1 MSENSS
7 PSQNLRMGLPTTPLL
22 INPSQTLRMDL
33 PTTPSLINLSSFLSP
48 TPNRGPSLGSPNIM
62 NTSVPLEPI
71 PDNDPTFSTLLSG
84 LQMENPGRDE
94 TVLSHAQAIANL
106 EAQGRRTAEILRRQ
120 AKSIKELSSSLTAA
134 NEIIAAKPNYQ
145 AEFLQI
151 RTGVDNMNQSLI
163 FRLNALESQATKQPI
178 QLRTEPPYIAHLY
191 FSGEVKETYRFCA
204 EMKNLFAR
212 LHSHF
217 VDEKHKISYVASYFK
232 ASKDDYVGKCASQTW
247 WRGLLSKNA
256 DVQGLDTKLASS
268 AEDYV
273 IEELLT
279 VDSFLVAIN
288 KKFVNTSESDDDWK
302 EFEALRQG
310 KKSMSDFN
318 IQFTTLLRQLRPKPE
333 QKAACDYYD
342 KAVDQDVKALGC
354 FRGGWTGL
362 YDLELKQK
370 MAVELS
376 NDPIGLSLVNQLTH
390 PKTISSVRPE
400 VKFVAPQMKK
410 LSPGVPMELDAI
422 TQLVGG
428 RYFGWGIFKQTCKD
442 NSLCVRCAGDFD
454 VDHQAARGCILPE
467 KDQLDEE
474 QAKSLWVQ
482 WGGALRDNSAPAQ
495 NLSKWSPEFRKTR
508 GSSAP
513 ATPFV
518 RGKKR
523 ESISEMTSE
532 PAAKKNGAQISPTAS
547 SSKSLFDDSPLPAPK
562 VHGLDSMSAVPM
574 TVGEYLFERQVMDID
589 DAAYVIRIYQNY
601 DAI

>member
-1 MSENSS
+1 
-7 PSQNLRMGLPTTPLL
+7 MGLPTTPLL
-22 INPSQTLRMDL
+22 SNPSQNLRMDL

-48 TPNRGPSLGSPNIM
+48 TPNRGPSLNSPNIM

-84 LQMENPGRDE
+84 LQMENPGRDA

-217 VDEKHKISYVASYFK
+217 FDEKHKISYVASYFK

-279 VDSFLVAIN
+279 VELFLAAIN
-288 KKFVNTSESDDDWK
+288 EKFVNTSESDDDWK

-318 IQFTTLLRQLRPKPE
+318 IQFTTLLRQLHPKPE

-400 VKFVAPQMKK
+400 VKFVAPQIKK

-422 TQLVGG
+422 TQ
-428 RYFGWGIFKQTCKD
+428 
-442 NSLCVRCAGDFD
+442 CAGDFD
-454 VDHQAARGCILPE
+454 VDHQAARGCILPD

-482 WGGALRDNSAPAQ
+482 WGGALRNNSAPAQ

-547 SSKSLFDDSPLPAPK
+547 SSKSLFDDSPLPVPV

-589 DAAYVIRIYQNY
+589 DAASQLPPILNVLPLICIQ
-601 DAI
+601 

>member
-22 INPSQTLRMDL
+22 SNPSQNLRMDL

-48 TPNRGPSLGSPNIM
+48 TPNRGPSLNSPNIM

-191 FSGEVKETYRFCA
+191 FSGGT
-204 EMKNLFAR
+204 
-212 LHSHF
+212 
-217 VDEKHKISYVASYFK
+217 SYFK
-232 ASKDDYVGKCASQTW
+232 ASKDDYVGKCALQTW

-279 VDSFLVAIN
+279 VELFLAAIN
-288 KKFVNTSESDDDWK
+288 EKFVNTSESDDDWK

-318 IQFTTLLRQLRPKPE
+318 IQFTTLLRQLHPSPNKRQPVIITIRRWIKMIVSGESTYPSE
-333 QKAACDYYD
+333 NHFVSQTRSQ
-342 KAVDQDVKALGC
+342 V
-354 FRGGWTGL
+354 RGSTNKEIIAGGS
-362 YDLELKQK
+362 Y
-370 MAVELS
+370 
-376 NDPIGLSLVNQLTH
+376 G
-390 PKTISSVRPE
+390 VR
-400 VKFVAPQMKK
+400 
-410 LSPGVPMELDAI
+410 
-422 TQLVGG
+422 
-428 RYFGWGIFKQTCKD
+428 RD
-442 NSLCVRCAGDFD
+442 NSMCWDFD
-454 VDHQAARGCILPE
+454 VDHQAARGCILPD

-547 SSKSLFDDSPLPAPK
+547 SSKSLFDDSPLPVPV

-589 DAAYVIRIYQNY
+589 DAACKQSFCVKRSSLFSNRPFFDGKLALQKGKLTDVSVLVDSGASTSFIDSEFVHRNDI
-601 DAI
+601 AS